1 MTKKESF
8 DLFVPGRLCLMGEH
22 SDWAGRH
29 RALNAS
35 IVPGMAIV
43 TGIEQG
49 IYATIEKSDKFIV
62 DSELDFYKDA
72 SFSCE
77 MDPEKLRET
86 AQEGGFFSYVAGVA
100 SYVYE
105 NYSVKGLHIRITKMD
120 LPIKSG
126 LSSSAAVC
134 VLVARAFNIAYKL
147 RLNTMGEMQIAFF
160 GEQRTPSR
168 CGRLDQACAYGV
180 KPVCMVFDGNEISVK
195 PITIKAPMHWVIAD
209 LKAGKDTVRILA
221 DLNKCF
227 PFAET
232 ELEFN
237 VQEALGADNKRYIE
251 ESIKAI
257 EAGDNELLGRIMVDF
272 QKNFDKKVA
281 PACPKELTSPVLHSV
296 LADEHIK
303 TLVYGMKGVG
313 SQGDGTVQFLA
324 KDEASQQAL
333 MKYLIEEKGMEPFPL
348 TLRPQQ
354 AVTRA
359 IIPVAGFGTRLFPA
373 TKGIKK
379 DFFPVL
385 DSDGIFKPAI
395 MTILEQ
401 LHRSGVEKICLV
413 IGEEDQAMYDNF
425 FAPLKEEHMS
435 KLPAEKQAYERLI
448 EEIGKKIT
456 YVYQRERKGF
466 GHAVY
471 QCKDFADGEPVLL
484 LLGDMIYE
492 SNTNET
498 CSAQMIA
505 AYEESGLTT
514 VSIHE
519 IPVEDVVHYGI
530 LHGTWD
536 NEEETLLK
544 LDAMVEK
551 PTVAYAEE
559 FLGVK
564 NKKGEEKYYCVF
576 GQYILTKEVFDVL
589 GENIRENKLSR
600 DEIQLTDA
608 LETVRER
615 FGMVAF
621 APNGKSYDVGL
632 PEVYRDTLNAYGKSG
647 K

>member
-1 MTKKESF
+1 MNRDSF

-29 RALNAS
+29 RVMNAG

-49 IYATIEKSDKFIV
+49 IYATVEKSDRFIV
-62 DSELDFYKDA
+62 ESELELYRNA

-77 MDPEKLRET
+77 MNPEKLRET

-105 NYSVKGLHIRITKMD
+105 NYSVKGLRIRITKMD

-126 LSSSAAVC
+126 LSSSAAIC

-147 RLNTMGEMQIAFF
+147 QLNTMGEMQIAFF

-195 PITIKAPMHWVIAD
+195 PIAIKAPMYWVIAD

-232 ELEFN
+232 DREAA
-237 VQEALGADNKRYIE
+237 VQEALGKDNEKF
-251 ESIKAI
+251 IKEAIQAI
-257 EAGDNELLGRIMVDF
+257 ETGDNELLGRIMVKF
-272 QKNFDKKVA
+272 QENFDQKVA
-281 PACPKELTSPVLHSV
+281 PACPKELKSPVLHSV
-296 LADEHIK
+296 LADDRIK
-303 TLVYGMKGVG
+303 PLVYGMKGVG

-324 KDEASQQAL
+324 KDEESQLAL
-333 MKYLIEEKGMEPFPL
+333 MRYLKEERGMEPFPL
-348 TLRPQQ
+348 TLRPKQ
-354 AVTRA
+354 AVTKA
-359 IIPVAGFGTRLFPA
+359 VIPVAGFGTRLFPA

-379 DFFPVL
+379 EFFPVL

-395 MTILEQ
+395 MTVLEQ
-401 LHRSGVEKICLV
+401 LHRSGIDKICLV
-413 IGEEDQAMYDNF
+413 IGEEEQAIYDRF
-425 FAPLKEEHMS
+425 FAPIKDEYMS
-435 KLPAEKQAYERLI
+435 KLPPEKQDYERLI
-448 EEIGKKIT
+448 EEIGRKIT
-456 YVYQRERKGF
+456 YVYQKERKGF

-471 QCKDFADGEPVLL
+471 QCKEFAADEPVLL

-492 SNTNET
+492 SYTNET
-498 CSAQMIA
+498 CSAQMI
-505 AYEESGLTT
+505 ESFKKTGLTT

-519 IPVEDVVHYGI
+519 IPLKDVVHYGI

-536 NEEETLLK
+536 NEEETVLK

-551 PTVAYAEE
+551 PTVAYAKE
-559 FLGVK
+559 FLGVR
-564 NKKGEEKYYCVF
+564 NRKGEEKYYCVF

-589 GENIRENKLSR
+589 GENIRESRLSHG
-600 DEIQLTDA
+600 EIQLTDA
-608 LETVRER
+608 LEAVRER
-615 FGMVAF
+615 FGMAAF
-621 APNGKSYDVGL
+621 APDGKSYDIGL
-632 PEVYRDTLNAYGKSG
+632 PEVYRTTLNEYGNRW
-647 K
+647 